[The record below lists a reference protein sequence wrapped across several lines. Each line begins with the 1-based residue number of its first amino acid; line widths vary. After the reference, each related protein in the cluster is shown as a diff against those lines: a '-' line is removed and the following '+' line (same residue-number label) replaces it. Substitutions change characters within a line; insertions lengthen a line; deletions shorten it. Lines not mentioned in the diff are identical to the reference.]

1 MADGVVVDAAALA
14 DLLLGGPL
22 GQVIA
27 ETLDGHPL
35 HAPAHIDL
43 EVLAIFGDLEEAGQL
58 AGSAID
64 DLVAQLAQAPIDRH
78 PVHTLLAGARARPD
92 DLPLPELLYLE
103 LAGALGLKLVTT
115 DGRFRAFPS
124 VDLVLSPSW

>member
-1 MADGVVVDAAALA
+1 MSDGVVVDAAALA

-27 ETLDGHPL
+27 ETLDGHSL

-43 EVLAIFGDLEEAGQL
+43 EVLAIFDHLEEAGQL

-92 DLPLPELLYLE
+92 DLRLPELLYLE
-103 LAGALGLKLVTT
+103 L
-115 DGRFRAFPS
+115 
-124 VDLVLSPSW
+124 